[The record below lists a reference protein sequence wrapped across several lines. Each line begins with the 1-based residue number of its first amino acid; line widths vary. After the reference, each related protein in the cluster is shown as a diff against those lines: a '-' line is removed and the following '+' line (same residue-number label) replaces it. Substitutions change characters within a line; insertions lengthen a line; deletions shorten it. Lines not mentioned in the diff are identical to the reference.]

1 MANLKQ
7 RLQRLEDVRQTQE
20 MVRRIRSLS
29 DEELISFI
37 KEGYQQL
44 VSAGLME
51 EEIPKKTNE

>member
-37 KEGYQQL
+37 KEWYQQL